1 MPLDSAASLGSLNRP
16 VGRSLLTKLAAYLDL
31 LNNSPAMTSMVNST
45 TSPIQD
51 PQQEDLYGYVPTRYV
66 CFTFV
71 ALFGVSTAIHLA
83 EAIYWR
89 MTWLLATACFAGVS
103 EVIGWSAR
111 LWSSYS
117 PFAQDPYIM
126 QLCVTIIA
134 PSPLVAALFIL
145 FGRIS
150 ERLGAQYGRLSPM
163 WYSVIFL
170 TCDIISLV
178 TQGVGGGIAGSSIGN
193 ISEVNL
199 GGNIML
205 AGIIFQLTSITI
217 FVVLMIEYFVRY
229 FVDKPLRQSQK
240 GIASEEAFASTRGVL
255 TKKLQLLT
263 VSLLAMTLFLV
274 IRSVY
279 RMIELIDGFEGEIIQ
294 TEIWFNIFDGAMV
307 VCAIY
312 TLNVLHPGWLLE
324 DMSAYRGTPSAVPLQ
339 DISPNDSPRASF
351 LSLNPKAKGV
361 EPEQ

>member
-1 MPLDSAASLGSLNRP
+1 MALVNGTVSPTQAA
-16 VGRSLLTKLAAYLDL
+16 D
-31 LNNSPAMTSMVNST
+31 
-45 TSPIQD
+45 
-51 PQQEDLYGYVPTRYV
+51 QQNFYGYVPNRDV
-66 CFTFV
+66 CFIFV
-71 ALFGVSTAIHLA
+71 VLFSVSAAIHLF

-89 MTWLLATACFAGVS
+89 MSWLYATACFAGVS
-103 EVIGWSAR
+103 EIVGWSAR

-117 PFAQDPYIM
+117 PLSQDPYIM

-150 ERLGAQYGRLSPM
+150 ERLGAHYGRLTPL
-163 WYSVIFL
+163 WYSIIFL

-178 TQGVGGGIAGSSIGN
+178 TQGVGGGIAGSSIN
-193 ISEVNL
+193 NQSDVDL

-205 AGIIFQLTSITI
+205 AGIIFQLASITV
-217 FVVLMIEYFVRY
+217 FVILMMEYLTRY
-229 FVDKPLRQSQK
+229 FLDKPVRKSHK
-240 GIASEEAFASTRGVL
+240 DSASVESRTAARGVL
-255 TKKLQLLT
+255 TRKLQLL
-263 VSLLAMTLFLV
+263 VLGLLMMTMFLV

-279 RMIELIDGFEGEIIQ
+279 RMIELIDGFDGEIIR

-324 DMSAYRGTPSAVPLQ
+324 RVYQEAPSVRLEDITPSGSPEPSFAPL
-339 DISPNDSPRASF
+339 D
-351 LSLNPKAKGV
+351 PKAALV
-361 EPEQ
+361 SETW